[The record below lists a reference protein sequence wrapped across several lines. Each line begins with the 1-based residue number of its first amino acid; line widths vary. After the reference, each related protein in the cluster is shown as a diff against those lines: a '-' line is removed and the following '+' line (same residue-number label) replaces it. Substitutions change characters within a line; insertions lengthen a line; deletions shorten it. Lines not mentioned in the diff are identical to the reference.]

1 MDDSQRAQAESRA
14 RMMFREIDADADGQ
28 LTVQEILDYSIK
40 NTRSYEPFAVDKMF
54 GSIIAA
60 DADKN
65 HSVSEEEFVRHYV
78 ESQA

>member
-1 MDDSQRAQAESRA
+1 YHRREHHLLAQPKEPRQTDHTGMKQR
-14 RMMFREIDADADGQ
+14 
-28 LTVQEILDYSIK
+28 TK
-40 NTRSYEPFAVDKMF
+40 TTSYEPFAVDKMF